1 VVALLGDENSG
12 PVRLDQLLNPC
23 PEATEW
29 DVVLSG
35 TCYHTSHTA
44 ITLVDINQHRIPL
57 TGLDMRTAE
66 TAGSITSAETAPRK
80 PRLDISVIT

>member
-1 VVALLGDENSG
+1 VVALLGDEDSG

-57 TGLDMRTAE
+57 TGLDMRDSRDS
-66 TAGSITSAETAPRK
+66 GKHHKRRNSP
-80 PRLDISVIT
+80 